1 MRMNIHALKKRL
13 DALEKINRDRN
24 SEITSVTMND
34 GQTVKLYGAEAV
46 GFVLEHEDS
55 IISIDGNTTFA
66 DLARILA
73 N

>member
-1 MRMNIHALKKRL
+1 MRMNIYSLKRRL

-34 GQTVKLYGAEAV
+34 GQTVKLYGAEII
-46 GFVLEHEDS
+46 GFILEHEDS
-55 IISIDGNTTFA
+55 ITSIDGNSTFA